1 MDIFGYNLHNE
12 SDCAE
17 ILELN
22 DRFIRRY
29 TDVMSRY
36 GMLPGCGEVLY
47 EEVKKEFPQRFI
59 DYLDAVNCFIGFSYL
74 APPFRSEGI
83 GYPERLGEM
92 FEEEQDPGLSPDEQA
107 KEDSRIMTDENS
119 AWMDKLAALYRR
131 MMETI
136 SRQVLDWCNIYGV
149 GLSQNARQEG
159 LQVLFLFGHLLGLI
173 KTAMFASDYFA
184 NKMAIQLVDQGMK
197 EVSRIELLIE
207 SMQKKMPMLA
217 SLFRGR
223 RECVSDIRRLLQTY
237 RAFCEKHDIN
247 LDEL

>member
-1 MDIFGYNLHNE
+1 MDIFGYNLHND

-59 DYLDAVNCFIGFSYL
+59 DYLDAVNCFVGFNYL
-74 APPFRSEGI
+74 APPCTSERI
-83 GYPERLGEM
+83 GNPEWIGEM
-92 FEEEQDPGLSPDEQA
+92 FEEEQETGVSPEELPTEYD
-107 KEDSRIMTDENS
+107 RIMADKYTG
-119 AWMDKLAALYRR
+119 WIDKLAALYRR
-131 MMETI
+131 MIETI
-136 SRQVLDWCNIYGV
+136 ARQVLDWCNIYGV
-149 GLSQNARQEG
+149 GLSPNARQEG
-159 LQVLFLFGHLLGLI
+159 LQVLFLFGHLNGLI

-184 NKMAIQLVDQGMK
+184 NRMSIQLVEQGMK

-207 SMQKKMPMLA
+207 SMQKKMPMFA

-223 RECVSDIRRLLQTY
+223 RECVSEIRKLLLTY
-237 RAFCEKHDIN
+237 REFCEKHDIN